1 MPRPANRE
9 EVLARL
15 RKTVADGSIIVG
27 AGAGKVAHIIASSM
41 IYSIRALL
49 TTPLCRNWL
58 VC

>member
-27 AGAGKVAHIIASSM
+27 AGAGECWDYGVAAIHDFHRES
-41 IYSIRALL
+41 
-49 TTPLCRNWL
+49 
-58 VC
+58 